1 MLHVGGTKKTPLWKS
16 VAYCPAGGR
25 DRYGGRCDLVFS
37 VEAVGVSTKNLS
49 VRVFVSYLTKE
60 AKFCYQNNNAS

>member
-1 MLHVGGTKKTPLWKS
+1 MLHAAGTKKTPLRKS
-16 VAYCPAGGR
+16 VAYCPGGR

-37 VEAVGVSTKNLS
+37 VEAVGVSTRNLS
-49 VRVFVSYLTKE
+49 ARMFVSHLTKE